1 MNKLV
6 IATRESKLAV
16 TQANLIKSLLEEYHP
31 ELSVEL
37 LGITTKGDKIQDR
50 PLAEVGGKG
59 LFLKELQQA
68 LLEKKADI
76 AVHSAKDVPVE
87 EFSGLCFTAFCQ
99 RQDPRDVL
107 VSKKYKNF
115 TSLPKG
121 AIVGTSSCRRKAQL
135 LSHRPDL
142 NIQDLRGNVDT
153 RLKKLHNGD
162 YDAIVLAAAGLIRLG
177 LKDQITEYFATDF
190 MLPAVGQGALIIEA
204 RSDDKETLELVKCL
218 HEPKVASQ
226 VQAERGFT
234 KALQGDCY
242 SPIGVHAAIEKSQI
256 ILNGL
261 VVSPDGIK
269 KVRAKQSAPIKE
281 AQKLAAELASHIL
294 ELGGREILQEAAK

>member
-1 MNKLV
+1 MTKLI
-6 IATRESKLAV
+6 IATRESKLAL
-16 TQANLIKSLLEEYHP
+16 TQAKLIKKLLQEYHP
-31 ELSVEL
+31 QLSIEL

-68 LLEKKADI
+68 LLEKKADF

-107 VSKKYKNF
+107 ISKKYKNF

-121 AIVGTSSCRRKAQL
+121 ATVGTSSCRRKAQL

-142 NIQDLRGNVDT
+142 QIKDLRGNVDT
-153 RLKKLHNGD
+153 RLKKLQDGD

-177 LKDQITEYFATDF
+177 LQSEITEYFATDF

-204 RSDDKETLELVKCL
+204 RSDDKEILSLLKCL
-218 HEPKVASQ
+218 HQPKVAIQ
-226 VQAERGFT
+226 VQAERAFT

-242 SPIGVHAAIEKSQI
+242 SPIAVSASIEKNTL

-261 VVSPDGIK
+261 VVSPDGVK
-269 KVRAKQSAPIKE
+269 KIRAKKSAPMKDAE
-281 AQKLAAELASHIL
+281 KLGVELAEHIL
-294 ELGGREILQEAAK
+294 ALGGREILQEAAQ